1 MLDFYQIV
9 LLKLYNDQISQKYNF
24 TNITYNDI
32 KILLKNQRLSY
43 ISSNQIGKNGIFKRL
58 TTVLSKG
65 GIDMCRYE
73 KHGEMIGRLRSLE
86 RQYGRQGLVK
96 IGSIGKS
103 VSGRDLIYIKISR
116 NATGPRQMTEP
127 MFKYE

>member
-1 MLDFYQIV
+1 MQVGSLSFPE
-9 LLKLYNDQISQKYNF
+9 LKLFGKSIFLSIIRVLYDNYEYFQIK
-24 TNITYNDI
+24 
-32 KILLKNQRLSY
+32 
-43 ISSNQIGKNGIFKRL
+43 SN
-58 TTVLSKG
+58 VEG